1 MRLFFGSEEVK
12 VDDKG
17 RFAIPARYRNQ
28 LSDADQKT
36 FYVMAGLDGELLAI
50 PKTYY
55 ETLEGRRE
63 PADPMN
69 LQHRLANETYSDV
82 ELAEFDVQGRL
93 ALPASVRDLFEIT
106 GTLVITGS
114 KEWLTIWNKE
124 RFLDRKAKERRNQ
137 YEAAAQRKLRSVTP
151 ENG

>member
-36 FYVMAGLDGELLAI
+36 FYVMAGLEGELLAI
-50 PKTYY
+50 PKTYF
-55 ETLEGRRE
+55 EALEGRRE
-63 PADPMN
+63 SADPMN
-69 LQHRLANETYSDV
+69 PQHRLGNESYSEV
-82 ELAEFDVQGRL
+82 EPAEFDVQGRL
-93 ALPASVRDLFEIT
+93 ALPASVRMTFEIN

-124 RFLDRKAKERRNQ
+124 RYLQRKATERRNQ
-137 YEAAAQRKLRSVTP
+137 FEAAAQRKLRSVTP
-151 ENG
+151 END

>member
-1 MRLFFGSEEVK
+1 MRFFFGSEEVK
-12 VDDKG
+12 VDEKG

-55 ETLEGRRE
+55 EALEGRRE

-69 LQHRLANETYSDV
+69 EQHRLGNEAYSDV
-82 ELAEFDVQGRL
+82 ELAEYDVQGRI
-93 ALPASVRDLFEIT
+93 ALPASVRDTFQIN

-124 RFLDRKAKERRNQ
+124 RFTERKEKLRRNQ

-151 ENG
+151 EIG